1 LDEDDAMVDQ
11 NNAHANDI
19 PGPAPGFKEF
29 ENAAEQVQ
37 TGAKESTGGT
47 GKRKAVAPLKEAAG
61 AVLRDTR
68 ELLEGK
74 TGDLMAKAQE
84 GYGKLREQATVRSAD
99 ADVFVREKPYA
110 ALAIAAFAGFLIGH
124 IISSG
129 GSKVVYLRDDR

>member
-1 LDEDDAMVDQ
+1 MVDQ
-11 NNAHANDI
+11 TNASDSA
-19 PGPAPGFKEF
+19 GPTPAFNEF
-29 ENAAEQVQ
+29 EKAAEKVQ
-37 TGAKESTGGT
+37 GGAQTSAGGT
-47 GKRKAVAPLKEAAG
+47 GKRKAALKEAAG

-68 ELLEGK
+68 ELLEGR

-84 GYGKLREQATVRSAD
+84 GYGKLREKATERSAD

-129 GSKVVYLRDDR
+129 RSNVVYLRDDHR